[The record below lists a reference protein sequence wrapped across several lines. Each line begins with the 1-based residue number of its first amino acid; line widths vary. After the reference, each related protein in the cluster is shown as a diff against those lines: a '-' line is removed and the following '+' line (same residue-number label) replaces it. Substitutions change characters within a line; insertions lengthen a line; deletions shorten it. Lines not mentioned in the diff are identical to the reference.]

1 MQLSTSRVIVTG
13 SSSGIGKA
21 LVDVLLSHGATVV
34 GIDRD
39 LPSFSFPRF
48 TSLQADLA
56 DKNSVGSSYLQAKEL
71 LGEVDLYIANAGQ
84 ARYLSDDQL
93 SDDDTELLWKLN
105 VLAVVEAARL
115 MREDHEEKPFHFV
128 AISSAIAKLPLPGY
142 AFYASTKAAVAAYI
156 HGLRFELLPNQ
167 KAHVVYP
174 VATLTHFFD
183 VSGQTHRSWF
193 AQTPQHVAQS
203 IVKGLMANRQEIYPS
218 FLFRFLHAFIP
229 VTLRLYQLR
238 ELRVLK
244 TLPVQNRD
252 HRTDELKG
260 SKTKA

>member
-1 MQLSTSRVIVTG
+1 MQLSPSRVIVTG

-21 LVDVLLSHGATVV
+21 LVDVLLSHGATIV

-39 LPSFSFPRF
+39 FPSFSFPRF
-48 TSLQADLA
+48 TSLQADLS
-56 DKNSVGSSYLQAKEL
+56 DKDSVGSSYLQAKAI

-115 MREDHEEKPFHFV
+115 MREDHGEKSFHFV
-128 AISSAIAKLPLPGY
+128 AISSAISKLPLPGY

-167 KAHVVYP
+167 VAHVVYP

-203 IVKGLMANRQEIYPS
+203 IVKGLLANRQEIYPS
-218 FLFRFLHAFIP
+218 RLFHGLKVFFPIS
-229 VTLRLYQLR
+229 LRLYQTR
-238 ELRVLK
+238 ELCLLRK
-244 TLPVQNRD
+244 IR
-252 HRTDELKG
+252 
-260 SKTKA
+260 